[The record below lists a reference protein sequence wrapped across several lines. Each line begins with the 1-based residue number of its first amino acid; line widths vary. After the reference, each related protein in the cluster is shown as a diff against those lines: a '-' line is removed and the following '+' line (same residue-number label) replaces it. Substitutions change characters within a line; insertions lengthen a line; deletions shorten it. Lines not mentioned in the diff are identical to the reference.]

1 MMHKQHRSQ
10 TGFTLVELLIVVT
23 IIGILASIAYPSYQ
37 EYIRSS
43 RRTAAMGCVMEQ
55 THFMERFYSGN
66 MTYVGAVPPA
76 CPGEVTNFYNVA
88 TANLGAATYTISAA
102 PTGAQ
107 ASDRCGTLSIN
118 HLGVRSTNPQAD
130 NCWR

>member
-1 MMHKQHRSQ
+1 MMHKLHRSQ

-66 MTYVGAVPPA
+66 MTYVGAAPPA
-76 CPGEVTNFYNVA
+76 CPGAVTDFYNVA
-88 TANLGAATYTISAA
+88 AANQTATTYTITAA
-102 PTGAQ
+102 PTGTQ
-107 ASDRCGTLSIN
+107 AIDRCGTLSVN
-118 HLGVRSTNPQAD
+118 QTGTRSASGGND
-130 NCWR
+130 CWR